1 MRGGPELL
9 TKPTSVINRKMHFN
23 KQLMLRISRSAAAL
37 CLCLLV
43 GMKAKGQS
51 ENQAVT
57 GAPFGIGKVSVKANR
72 ADLKT
77 LEQEGFRL
85 SDSEGRVFF
94 PAMDSGVLRR
104 LWNQNPPST
113 TETKINVWF
122 LFKGAEPI
130 ELRLD
135 LASRYFVQIDP
146 GPPRRPAIAQRLWR
160 SWWREYN
167 AAARLQLQN
176 ASYPPVIE
184 TYLTGMLGQRLALQ
198 PPLADR
204 VASQDPGELQEAIE
218 LLFGTERLRYDLLRQ
233 SFAMPSVSNRQATY
247 PLPPPIQ
254 WPQSN
259 ESAPSES
266 SDDLE
271 PLAKSVPRECF
282 YVRLGSWANQV
293 WLKNF
298 AENEGADLA
307 RLINLRS
314 FDKGLFTRLQTQLGI
329 QNSKLT
335 DLFGGRLIDDVALIG
350 LDAFVREGA
359 SMGVVLQAKN
369 GLLGPGI
376 LQQRQATKK
385 RWEASGAELNHILID
400 GTEVSLLSSP
410 DRRLWSYHV
419 EKNRIHLISNS
430 LELVR
435 RFLRAGGEAPSLAS
449 SPEFVNIRKEFP
461 ADQPSSVFAYFSREF
476 FENLLTPHYQIELRR
491 RLKSVTEIEALIMAQ
506 SVAEMES
513 MPTEDFGELRN
524 MGLLPASF
532 GMRVDGSYPTL
543 VDGEWRD
550 SLRGPRGFLL
560 PIPDVEVTD
569 VTLEELQGY
578 QKQAEFF
585 REKWPE
591 LDPIVI
597 ALNRKPN
604 PEKGIEEL
612 SFEVRAEPFGETKY
626 AWLLNFLGPPMTELV
641 RTDENNLMTIQAS
654 VRGGLPLETL
664 PHRLF
669 LTLSDAPP
677 KNLNKAPEQWKPM
690 DMVRNAPGYLGAWP
704 KPGFLDVFPFG
715 LGGTPDAAGFT
726 RSLLGLWRWQG
737 DGFSLI
743 SFEPELLSRASET
756 IHVEVQNIPAHLH
769 LQVGDL
775 AGSKIRPWLE
785 QIRFWRARQ
794 ATLGNVRLINGVMN
808 QLGVAPESAKTYTED
823 LLDVKLLCPLEGT
836 YEVSKGDSG
845 LWRHVMPEVAM
856 DRPAPTL
863 TGTPFQPLPLDVL
876 ENAEFWAYKGANQ
889 LRVWGKLGIQTKNEP

>member
-1 MRGGPELL
+1 
-9 TKPTSVINRKMHFN
+9 
-23 KQLMLRISRSAAAL
+23 
-37 CLCLLV
+37 
-43 GMKAKGQS
+43 
-51 ENQAVT
+51 
-57 GAPFGIGKVSVKANR
+57 
-72 ADLKT
+72 
-77 LEQEGFRL
+77 
-85 SDSEGRVFF
+85 
-94 PAMDSGVLRR
+94 
-104 LWNQNPPST
+104 
-113 TETKINVWF
+113 
-122 LFKGAEPI
+122 
-130 ELRLD
+130 
-135 LASRYFVQIDP
+135 
-146 GPPRRPAIAQRLWR
+146 
-160 SWWREYN
+160 
-167 AAARLQLQN
+167 
-176 ASYPPVIE
+176 
-184 TYLTGMLGQRLALQ
+184 MLGQRLALQ

-335 DLFGGRLIDDVALIG
+335 DLFGGHLIDDVALIG

-419 EKNRIHLISNS
+419 AKNRIHLISNS

-524 MGLLPASF
+524 L
-532 GMRVDGSYPTL
+532 
-543 VDGEWRD
+543 
-550 SLRGPRGFLL
+550 
-560 PIPDVEVTD
+560 
-569 VTLEELQGY
+569 
-578 QKQAEFF
+578 
-585 REKWPE
+585 
-591 LDPIVI
+591 
-597 ALNRKPN
+597 
-604 PEKGIEEL
+604 
-612 SFEVRAEPFGETKY
+612 
-626 AWLLNFLGPPMTELV
+626 
-641 RTDENNLMTIQAS
+641 
-654 VRGGLPLETL
+654 
-664 PHRLF
+664 
-669 LTLSDAPP
+669 
-677 KNLNKAPEQWKPM
+677 
-690 DMVRNAPGYLGAWP
+690 
-704 KPGFLDVFPFG
+704 
-715 LGGTPDAAGFT
+715 
-726 RSLLGLWRWQG
+726 
-737 DGFSLI
+737 SLI
-743 SFEPELLSRASET
+743 H
-756 IHVEVQNIPAHLH
+756 I
-769 LQVGDL
+769 
-775 AGSKIRPWLE
+775 
-785 QIRFWRARQ
+785 
-794 ATLGNVRLINGVMN
+794 
-808 QLGVAPESAKTYTED
+808 
-823 LLDVKLLCPLEGT
+823 
-836 YEVSKGDSG
+836 
-845 LWRHVMPEVAM
+845 
-856 DRPAPTL
+856 
-863 TGTPFQPLPLDVL
+863 
-876 ENAEFWAYKGANQ
+876 
-889 LRVWGKLGIQTKNEP
+889 

>member
-1 MRGGPELL
+1 MRVRSELL
-9 TKPTSVINRKMHFN
+9 TKPTLVINLKMQRN
-23 KQLMLRISRSAAAL
+23 KHLMLRMLRLAAAV
-37 CLCLLV
+37 CLCLTLIGV
-43 GMKAKGQS
+43 ARGQS
-51 ENQAVT
+51 DDQAVT
-57 GAPFGIGKVSVKANR
+57 GSPFGIGKVSVKATR

-135 LASRYFVQIDP
+135 LASRYLVQINP
-146 GPPRRPAIAQRLWR
+146 GPPRRPAVAQRLWR
-160 SWWREYN
+160 AWWREYN

-184 TYLTGMLGQRLALQ
+184 TYLTSMLGQRLALQ

-204 VASQDPGELQEAIE
+204 VATQATGELQETIE

-233 SFAMPSVSNRQATY
+233 SFAMPSAPVRQATH
-247 PLPPPIQ
+247 PLPPPVQ
-254 WPQSN
+254 WPQFN
-259 ESAPSES
+259 ETAPSES
-266 SDDLE
+266 SEELE
-271 PLAKSVPRECF
+271 PLAKRIPRECF
-282 YVRLGSWANQV
+282 YIRLGSWANQV
-293 WLKNF
+293 WLKDF

-314 FDKGLFTRLQTQLGI
+314 FDKGLFTRLQTQLAI

-376 LQQRQATKK
+376 LQQRQVTKK
-385 RWEASGAELNHILID
+385 RWEASGAELSKILID

-410 DRRLWSYHV
+410 DRRLWSYYV
-419 EKNRIHLISNS
+419 EKNGTHLISNS
-430 LELVR
+430 RELVR
-435 RFLRAGGEAPSLAS
+435 RFLRAGEEAPSLGS
-449 SPEFVNIRKEFP
+449 SPEFVNIRREFP

-513 MPTEDFGELRN
+513 MPTEDFGELRT
-524 MGLLPASF
+524 MGLLPTSF

-550 SLRGPRGFLL
+550 SLRGSRGFFL
-560 PIPDVEVTD
+560 PIPDVDVTD
-569 VTLEELQGY
+569 VTLAELQDY

-585 REKWPE
+585 REKWAE
-591 LDPIVI
+591 LDPIII

-604 PEKGIEEL
+604 PQQGTEEL
-612 SFEVRAEPFGETKY
+612 SFEFRAEPFGETKY
-626 AWLLNFLGPPMTELV
+626 AWLLNFLGPPMSELV
-641 RTDENNLMTIQAS
+641 RTEENNLMTIQAS
-654 VRGGLPLETL
+654 VRGGLQLETL

-669 LTLSDAPP
+669 LTLCDAPP
-677 KNLNKAPEQWKPM
+677 KNLNKTPDQWKPM

-715 LGGTPDAAGFT
+715 LGGPPDAAGFT
-726 RSLLGLWRWQG
+726 KSLLGLWRWQG

-743 SFEPELLSRASET
+743 SFEPELLARASET
-756 IHVEVQNIPAHLH
+756 IHLEVQNTPAHLH

-775 AGSKIRPWLE
+775 GESKIRPWLE

-808 QLGVAPESAKTYTED
+808 QLGVAPESAKTYTEN

-836 YEVSKGDSG
+836 YEVSKSGNG
-845 LWRHVMPEVAM
+845 LWRHVMPDMAK